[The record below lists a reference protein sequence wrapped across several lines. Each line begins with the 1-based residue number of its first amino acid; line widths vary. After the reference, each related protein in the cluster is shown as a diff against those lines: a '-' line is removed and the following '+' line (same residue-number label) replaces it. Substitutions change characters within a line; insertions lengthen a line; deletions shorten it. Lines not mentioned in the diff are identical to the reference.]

1 MSKNTGTIIKKIV
14 PTGPEVLREALIVLG
29 GVIIASLVIS
39 RVPWLKNLVT
49 GASITVKD
57 GQGNILN

>member
-1 MSKNTGTIIKKIV
+1 MATETILKKIV

-29 GVIIASLVIS
+29 GVVIASLVIS
-39 RVPWLKNLVT
+39 RIPWLKELVT

-57 GQGNILN
+57 NSGNQIL